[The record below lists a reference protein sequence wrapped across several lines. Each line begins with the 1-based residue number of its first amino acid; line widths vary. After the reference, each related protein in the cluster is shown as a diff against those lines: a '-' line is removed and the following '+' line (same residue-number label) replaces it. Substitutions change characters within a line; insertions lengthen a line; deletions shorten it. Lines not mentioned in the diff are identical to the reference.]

1 MSRWCNPVVRVAG
14 LGLMAFAF
22 SGCVGSRDPMAPADT
37 RNAISGRAVGMGAAD
52 PSSAGLF
59 YPLDIGNHW
68 SFARTIT
75 TQTIPNEGQ
84 PGDPYVG
91 ESTMDVDL
99 VGTAER
105 FGREYV
111 VQREDLSR
119 SLTRLLD
126 RFSLSPGSRRT
137 LQRRSRA
144 WGYGI
149 RARCRVERVVE
160 RLTPSTSRMAERLA
174 YQQALR
180 RVWEMRE
187 RIEHVAL
194 VGRMPV
200 GSAVEDRPGPLT
212 GEIALLRYPLHPGST
227 WNVREDPLVVYLVE
241 ANERVALPAGD
252 FSAYRIR
259 IDWPD
264 VFGPNDRALV
274 WYGRDGLLKLQVHV
288 EGQAVDADG
297 NDVRQGGVGRA
308 PGADRAVAG
317 GACRTLDR
325 RAPEPA
331 RRPGGAWTDD
341 ASGCGIAS
349 SALVS
354 RAGQCF
360 VGGTERALG
369 FVMTWDA
376 AATRN
381 HRPRYRAR
389 DSCSRRR
396 CQLLLLGGFH
406 GGRGHGL
413 ASGAPGAGRLPR
425 RAPRHSGPLTPFPA
439 ARTGGPNTT
448 SRPSG
453 SCRHDAIAARSLSKR
468 ARPESSGR
476 DGHAGADPMLLRSRR
491 AGAGIDG
498 DRRSRPESMRGA
510 RAPPERPADD
520 NLLVRRRDLP

>member
-1 MSRWCNPVVRVAG
+1 
-14 LGLMAFAF
+14 
-22 SGCVGSRDPMAPADT
+22 MAPADT

-111 VQREDLSR
+111 VQRETYHVLSQDFSIDFLYR
-119 SLTRLLD
+119 QD
-126 RFSLSPGSRRT
+126 RGGLYNADPGPGATAFVRD
-137 LQRRSRA
+137 A
-144 WGYGI
+144 G
-149 RARCRVERVVE
+149 VERVVE

-187 RIEHVAL
+187 RIEHGAL

-297 NDVRQGGVGRA
+297 NVYGKVVSDELQEL
-308 PGADRAVAG
+308 
-317 GACRTLDR
+317 T
-325 RAPEPA
+325 
-331 RRPGGAWTDD
+331 
-341 ASGCGIAS
+341 
-349 SALVS
+349 AL
-354 RAGQCF
+354 
-360 VGGTERALG
+360 
-369 FVMTWDA
+369 
-376 AATRN
+376 
-381 HRPRYRAR
+381 
-389 DSCSRRR
+389 
-396 CQLLLLGGFH
+396 
-406 GGRGHGL
+406 
-413 ASGAPGAGRLPR
+413 
-425 RAPRHSGPLTPFPA
+425 
-439 ARTGGPNTT
+439 
-448 SRPSG
+448 
-453 SCRHDAIAARSLSKR
+453 SL
-468 ARPESSGR
+468 
-476 DGHAGADPMLLRSRR
+476 
-491 AGAGIDG
+491 
-498 DRRSRPESMRGA
+498 
-510 RAPPERPADD
+510 
-520 NLLVRRRDLP
+520 VDLPNP